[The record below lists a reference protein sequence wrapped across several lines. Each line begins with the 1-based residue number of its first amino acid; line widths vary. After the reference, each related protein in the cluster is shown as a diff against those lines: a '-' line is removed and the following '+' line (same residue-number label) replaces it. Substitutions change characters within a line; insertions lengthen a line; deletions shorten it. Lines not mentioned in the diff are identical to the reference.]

1 MSLWPAVIGALSA
14 LCGAFLANKF
24 ADQRWEKQISYE
36 KEKEKN
42 KVMREKGEE
51 LHSLISRWQKYIG
64 IYQLNQLLVLRGKI
78 TETQRQDLQA
88 KEPLESGLHDRLET
102 ILFIYFPELG
112 TNLSKIKEFLEIGN
126 STYLKTMKGNLND
139 EHAYKEIDACA
150 MKVQE
155 TFQSTNAAIRD
166 RLKITL

>member
-42 KVMREKGEE
+42 KVMREKGED

-64 IYQLNQLLVLRGKI
+64 IYQLNQLFVLRGKI
-78 TETQRQDLQA
+78 TEAQRQDLQA
-88 KEPLESGLHDRLET
+88 KESLESGLHDRLET
-102 ILFIYFPELG
+102 LLFIYFTELES
-112 TNLSKIKEFLEIGN
+112 NLSKIKELLSRGN
-126 STYLKTMKGNLND
+126 TIYQRTIKGNLD
-139 EHAYKEIDACA
+139 HEHAYKEIDACA
-150 MKVQE
+150 QQVQDI
-155 TFQSTNAAIRD
+155 FQKTNAAIRD
-166 RLKITL
+166 RLKQTL